1 MLRSAFGANSIAI
14 AHERIDWVGAVTQ
27 AVELLQL
34 DNRVGIA
41 YLDEVL
47 AANQELG
54 PYFVVAPG
62 IAIVH
67 SKPSSSVN
75 EIGFALLR
83 LNHSVASGSHNDP
96 VSLVFAFCATDAASH
111 LELLAEFAIL
121 LSSEGN
127 VNLLLNASAL
137 SELRD
142 VINS

>member
-1 MLRSAFGANSIAI
+1 LLSSAFGPNSIAI
-14 AHERIDWVGAVTQ
+14 ERERIDWVTAITKAIG
-27 AVELLQL
+27 LLQL
-34 DNRVGIA
+34 DDRVGIG

-67 SKPSSSVN
+67 AKPSRSVN
-75 EIGFALLR
+75 EVGFALLR
-83 LNHSVASGSHNDP
+83 LDYPVASGSYNDP
-96 VSLVFAFCATDAASH
+96 VNLVFAFCATDAASH
-111 LELLAEFAIL
+111 LDLLAEFATL

-137 SELRD
+137 SEIRD
-142 VINS
+142 VINA